1 MLVLVT
7 RTLPSIVL
15 NVKFVEPVHIHF
27 EVQVKLNVYHVQKVL
42 TKTFQ
47 VKTLVLIAL
56 MDITKMPQ
64 VHHSVFLAVQ
74 EKRMHWFVKKIAK
87 FVMPG
92 LICQFPKA

>member
-7 RTLPSIVL
+7 RTRPSIVL

-42 TKTFQ
+42 TKTFL
-47 VKTLVLIAL
+47 VKAPVLIVL
-56 MDITKMPQ
+56 KDIIKILL

-87 FVMPG
+87 FVIPG